1 MYDPYNTSASSGIP
15 GQILT
20 GVITVLVAGLVAFSA
35 EMLYVIIMNTR
46 NRFQTLVG
54 STVHAS
60 ESTIVIHQDESKYT
74 DAKPIGV
81 SVNERTGIEF
91 AYSTYLFIEP
101 STFTGNDVYKHVFH
115 KGYSNPWPLMG
126 PGVFI
131 NGVTNTMRVVMNTYK
146 NPFTYA
152 DVLNVP
158 VNKWFHLVLNCY
170 KKGLDIFINGN
181 LANRISFQDTIPY
194 QNYQDIVIFS
204 NSKNNTLNGSTIP
217 ALNDHDF
224 HMEGSMDGLIS
235 NLIYARYALSM
246 NEIQN
251 LMTAGPSS
259 KIQQKVYDK
268 PPYLGDDWWTRSSS

>member
-1 MYDPYNTSASSGIP
+1 MSNPYNTSIASGVP

-20 GVITVLVAGLVAFSA
+20 GVITVVVTVLVAFSA
-35 EMLYVIIMNTR
+35 EMLYVI
-46 NRFQTLVG
+46 TLVG
-54 STVHAS
+54 STVNAG
-60 ESTIVIHQDESKYT
+60 ESSIVIHQDESKYT

-194 QNYQDIVIFS
+194 QNYQDIIIFS

-224 HMEGSMDGLIS
+224 HMDGSMDGLIS

-246 NEIQN
+246 NEIQS